1 MAICSQY
8 DEVKSYV
15 TKDGSIIR
23 ELIHPNIHGNQN
35 MSVAEATVPIGSS
48 TYHHY
53 HERSEEIY
61 HITQGEGIV
70 IVGEERVKVTVGHS
84 VCLPPGVH
92 HSVENTGKEEL
103 KFLCM
108 SSPRY
113 LHEDTVIVDKKNTI

>member
-1 MAICSQY
+1 MAIHSQY

-35 MSVAEATVPIGSS
+35 MSVAEATIPIGSS

-53 HERSEEIY
+53 HEQSEEIY

-70 IVGEERVKVTVGHS
+70 FVGEERVKVTVGHS
-84 VCLPPGVH
+84 VCLPPGVC
-92 HSVENTGKEEL
+92 HSVENTGKEEF

-113 LHEDTVIVDKKNTI
+113 LHEDTFIVDKKKN